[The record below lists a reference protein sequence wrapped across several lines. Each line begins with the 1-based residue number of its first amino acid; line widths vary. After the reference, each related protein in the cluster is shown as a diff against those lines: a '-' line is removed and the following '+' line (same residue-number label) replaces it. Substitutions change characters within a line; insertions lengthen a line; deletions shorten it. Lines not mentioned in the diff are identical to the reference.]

1 MAARFQCSPSSSA
14 NVHRIGRTRLERGT
28 HRLQRFL
35 TRLSG
40 EQRPGS
46 DCDPRHPIGELAL
59 MRGASRNKPRCRFS
73 SAYLASGCPVEPW
86 L

>member
-14 NVHRIGRTRLERGT
+14 NVHFIRRTRLERGT

-35 TRLSG
+35 TRLPS

-46 DCDPRHPIGELAL
+46 DCDPRHPMRELSL
-59 MRGASRNKPRCRFS
+59 MRGASRDKP
-73 SAYLASGCPVEPW
+73 GC
-86 L
+86 LCLC